1 MAKINITR
9 LPNATEEYD
18 ASQFDQ
24 MIRLL
29 EQIVFLLN
37 TNFQQDLKEQAESET
52 FSLANTFKSAMVDL
66 TNTDLTTILTV
77 PTADPGATPPV
88 PPTTN
93 VVKSILVCND
103 SGSTTLVDL
112 EVLRSSATF
121 ELFKAKSVAT
131 NTTTELLS
139 QPLVLQES
147 DVLKAQ
153 ANAANQVHIIVS
165 FMEVTK
171 GQL

>member
-1 MAKINITR
+1 MAN
-9 LPNATEEYD
+9 
-18 ASQFDQ
+18 
-24 MIRLL
+24 
-29 EQIVFLLN
+29 V
-37 TNFQQDLKEQAESET
+37 
-52 FSLANTFKSAMVDL
+52 FKSAMLDV
-66 TNTDLTTILTV
+66 TTTDLTTLITV
-77 PTADPGATPPV
+77 PTANPGSTPPV
-88 PPTTN
+88 PPTTA

-103 SGSTTLVDL
+103 SGNTTLLDV

-121 ELFKAKSVAT
+121 EVFKAKSVAT
-131 NTTTELLS
+131 NTTTELLT
-139 QPLVLQES
+139 QPLILQES

>member
-1 MAKINITR
+1 M
-9 LPNATEEYD
+9 
-18 ASQFDQ
+18 
-24 MIRLL
+24 
-29 EQIVFLLN
+29 
-37 TNFQQDLKEQAESET
+37 
-52 FSLANTFKSAMVDL
+52 ANTFKSAMVDV
-66 TNTDLTTILTV
+66 TTTDLTTVLTV
-77 PTADPGATPPV
+77 PTANPGATPPV
-88 PPTTN
+88 PPTTA

-112 EVLRSSATF
+112 EVVRSSATF
-121 ELFKAKSVAT
+121 ELFKALSVAT
-131 NTTTELLS
+131 NTTKDPLAELGGT
-139 QPLVLQES
+139 LVLQES

>member
-1 MAKINITR
+1 M
-9 LPNATEEYD
+9 
-18 ASQFDQ
+18 
-24 MIRLL
+24 
-29 EQIVFLLN
+29 
-37 TNFQQDLKEQAESET
+37 
-52 FSLANTFKSAMVDL
+52 ANTFKSAMLDVTTTGL
-66 TNTDLTTILTV
+66 TPVITV
-77 PTADPGATPPV
+77 PTANPGATPPV
-88 PPTTN
+88 PPTTA

-103 SGSTTLVDL
+103 SGSTTLLDV
-112 EVLRSSATF
+112 EVLRSAATF

-139 QPLVLQES
+139 QPLVLKES

>member
-1 MAKINITR
+1 M
-9 LPNATEEYD
+9 
-18 ASQFDQ
+18 
-24 MIRLL
+24 
-29 EQIVFLLN
+29 
-37 TNFQQDLKEQAESET
+37 
-52 FSLANTFKSAMVDL
+52 ANTFKSAMVDMTT
-66 TNTDLTTILTV
+66 TNLTTIITV
-77 PTADPGATPPV
+77 PTANPGASPPV
-88 PPTTN
+88 PPTTDI
-93 VVKSILVCND
+93 VKSILICND

-112 EVLRSSATF
+112 EVVRSSATF

-171 GQL
+171 VNFRKEYYGFTIIIYYTCYDDRG